1 MMRSIVVKGIAT
13 VLAAASLTIGALAQA
28 PSTAFTYQGFLR
40 VQGAPANGTYDL
52 SFTLYDVATAGTP
65 LDDPF
70 VVENVTIND
79 GLFTVEI
86 DFGLNPF
93 NGQRRWI
100 EIGVRPGDSTDPFTI
115 LDPRIELTPVPYA
128 LFAHKVADSA
138 IGADQLANDGNA
150 LSKVSGGALSI
161 VPGGYLKNNNPVYVY
176 ASKPR
181 GIGVS
186 GNYLNDPLHPFLSEA
201 VSGYTYV
208 PIRFAEVEHN
218 LGNRYNPDNGEF
230 TAPVTG
236 LYFVSADVQYGQTG
250 MGYEFGYTIIQVQ
263 DNAQA
268 PWRFVASN
276 GSPLFVYNSN
286 INFALSPSASCVV
299 FVPAGGKIRVCVT
312 VTGSGRRA
320 YAAFDFGSLSIYLLS
335 AADSN

>member
-1 MMRSIVVKGIAT
+1 M
-13 VLAAASLTIGALAQA
+13 LAAASLTIGALAQA

-70 VVENVTIND
+70 VVENVTISD

-138 IGADQLANDGNA
+138 IGADQLANDANA

-161 VPGGYLKNNNPVYVY
+161 TNGFLAKSSQVYVSAWGARARNSSDEFCIEPECY
-176 ASKPR
+176 AR
-181 GIGVS
+181 IIGQFAPQGRIV
-186 GNYLNDPLHPFLSEA
+186 
-201 VSGYTYV
+201 TY
-208 PIRFAEVEHN
+208 PIRFPAVRQN
-218 LGNRYNPDNGEF
+218 LGGAYDPTQGIF
-230 TAPVTG
+230 TAPVKGFYYVNATIRMG
-236 LYFVSADVQYGQTG
+236 MYGANNTL
-250 MGYEFGYTIIQVQ
+250 V
-263 DNAQA
+263 
-268 PWRFVASN
+268 N
-276 GSPLFVYNSN
+276 GE
-286 INFALSPSASCVV
+286 CVITLRRNDIP
-299 FVPAGGKIRVCVT
+299 FT
-312 VTGSGRRA
+312 SFGSG
-320 YAAFDFGSLSIYLLS
+320 S
-335 AADSN
+335 